1 MISVRRILIGEGE
14 LYKQVRLMS
23 LREAP
28 YSFSSTYESALL
40 RSTKSWSE
48 QADATA
54 QGSDRS
60 TFIAFSNDSPIGIA
74 ALYRHSEGADVGEV
88 LQVWVAPGY
97 RNAGVASKLMDAIFW
112 WAGENGF
119 RKIIAT
125 VTKENMGALEFYRK
139 YGFNLAD
146 DASLDGS
153 DDFVLMKKVAVEQL
167 LASDVQPRSG
177 DA

>member
-1 MISVRRILIGEGE
+1 MISVRRIRIGEGE

-28 YSFSSTYESALL
+28 YAFSSTYESALQ
-40 RSTKSWSE
+40 RSSKSWSE

-74 ALYRHSEGADVGEV
+74 ALYRHSEGTEVGEV
-88 LQVWVAPGY
+88 LQVWVAPEY
-97 RNAGVASKLMDAIFW
+97 RNAGVASKLMDAIFQ

-119 RKIIAT
+119 RTIIAN
-125 VTKENMGALEFYRK
+125 VTKKNTKALEFYRK

-146 DASLDGS
+146 DASLGDS
-153 DDFVLMKKVAVEQL
+153 DDFVLMKKVVVEQL
-167 LASDVQPRSG
+167 PAPDSQPRSG